1 MLIKKFFS
9 KVTCFENDKINLQHV
24 KKNTFFSAFKSIG
37 ALLITSSFI
46 LAPTVAYSG
55 ENKPNIIFIM
65 SDDQGYGD
73 VSSFNPNSKI
83 KTPGIDRLAQ
93 EGMIFTDAHSASAVC
108 TPTRY
113 GVLTG
118 RYPWR
123 THLQKGVLSSKSEV
137 LPDGTLSVG
146 DEPLIDEKTLTVAQF
161 LKDQGYDTAMTG
173 KWHLGF
179 KYLLPK
185 GTEIDKSRGKF
196 YDAVPVGTKIVGGP
210 IERGFDKYW
219 GFHHARQMGTW
230 IEQDEVTYN
239 LKHPD
244 EMLNRITE
252 KAVDYLSDSARKKK
266 PFFLYVPL
274 SAPHTPIVPSKKWQG
289 KSGISPYADF
299 VMETDNSVERI
310 LNAID
315 NAKLTENTIVI
326 FTTDNGTSAS
336 ANIEELLAAGHN
348 PSADLRGLKADLWEG
363 GHRVP
368 YVVRWPD
375 NVKAGSTYN
384 NTVVHN
390 SLLATSAD
398 ILNVALPNNMGVD
411 SFSILPALKGSSE
424 KTHPVVISTSVSG
437 HFSIR
442 VGDWKLAACKGSCGW
457 SSGGDNS
464 TEMQLYNMKTDR
476 AETTNLYNQKPEIV
490 AQLKKQLEQAV
501 NDGYSVDGKTGSN
514 DVAVEIYKTS
524 KVKNKKAKGKKN
536 KSKKNKNKNKNKKN
550 KA

>member
-1 MLIKKFFS
+1 MLKKEIDY
-9 KVTCFENDKINLQHV
+9 KDKSVNVYQANLKHTLV
-24 KKNTFFSAFKSIG
+24 HRLKKIASSVVISS
-37 ALLITSSFI
+37 LL
-46 LAPTVAYSG
+46 LAPAYAE

-83 KTPGIDRLAQ
+83 NTPGIDRLAH

-123 THLQKGVLSSKSEV
+123 THLQKGVLSAKSEV

-161 LKDQGYDTAMTG
+161 LKGQGYDTAMTG

-185 GTEIDKSRGKF
+185 GTKIDKSRGKF

-230 IEQDEVTYN
+230 IEQDKVTYN

-252 KAVDYLSDSARKKK
+252 KAENYVSDPARKTK

-274 SAPHTPIVPSKKWQG
+274 SAPHSPVVPSKKWVG
-289 KSGISPYADF
+289 KSGINAYADF
-299 VMETDNSVERI
+299 VMEVDNSVERI
-310 LNAID
+310 LKALD
-315 NAKLTENTIVI
+315 DAKLTKNTLVI

-336 ANIEELLAAGHN
+336 AKIEKLMAAGHN
-348 PSADLRGLKADLWEG
+348 PSADLRGIKADIWEG

-368 YVVRWPD
+368 YLVRWPN
-375 NVKAGSTYN
+375 NVKAGSSYN

-390 SLLATSAD
+390 SLLATTAD
-398 ILNVALPNNMGVD
+398 ILNVKLPNTTGVD
-411 SFSILPALKGSSE
+411 SFSILPALKGSAE
-424 KTHPVVISTSVSG
+424 ETHPVAISASVSG

-442 VGDWKLAACKGSCGW
+442 VGDWKLAVCKGSCGS
-457 SSGGDNS
+457 SSGGDNN

-476 AETTNLYNQKPEIV
+476 GETTNFYNEKPEIV

-501 NDGYSVDGKTGSN
+501 NNGYSVDGKEGTN
-514 DVAVEIYKTS
+514 DVPVEIYKKS
-524 KVKNKKAKGKKN
+524 KVKNKKQKKGH
-536 KSKKNKNKNKNKKN
+536 
-550 KA
+550 

>member
-1 MLIKKFFS
+1 MLINEQDCRPNGQKSFKTIKENTLIRSLKK
-9 KVTCFENDKINLQHV
+9 VC
-24 KKNTFFSAFKSIG
+24 
-37 ALLITSSFI
+37 LLLVISNFT
-46 LAPTVAYSG
+46 LVPTLAYSS

-73 VSSFNPNSKI
+73 VSSFNPDSKI
-83 KTPGIDRLAQ
+83 QTPAIDRLAQ
-93 EGMIFTDAHSASAVC
+93 EGMMFTDAHSASAVC

-113 GVLTG
+113 GVMTG

-123 THLQKGVLSSKSEV
+123 THLQKGVLGAKTRK
-137 LPDGTLSVG
+137 LPDGSLSIG
-146 DEPLIDEKTLTVAQF
+146 DAPLIDENTLTVAQF

-179 KYLLPK
+179 KYILPK
-185 GTEIDKSRGKF
+185 GTKIDKSRGRY
-196 YDAVPVGTKIVGGP
+196 YDGPPVGTKIIDGP

-230 IEQDEVTYN
+230 IEQDQVTYN
-239 LKHPD
+239 LKNVD

-252 KAVDYLSDSARKKK
+252 KAVNYISEPERKTK

-274 SAPHTPIVPSKKWQG
+274 SAPHSPVVPSKKWIG
-289 KSGISPYADF
+289 KSGINLHADF

-310 LNAID
+310 LKALD
-315 NAKLTENTIVI
+315 DAKLADNTLVI
-326 FTTDNGTSAS
+326 FTTDNGTSPS
-336 ANIEELLAAGHN
+336 AKIPQLLAVDHN
-348 PSADLRGLKADLWEG
+348 PSADLRGHKSDIWEG

-368 YVVRWPD
+368 YVVRWPG
-375 NVKAGSTYN
+375 NVKPGSTHN

-398 ILNVALPNNMGVD
+398 ILNVTLPNNAAVD

-424 KTHPVVISTSVSG
+424 KTHPVSIFASISG
-437 HFSIR
+437 HLAIR
-442 VGDWKLAACKGSCGW
+442 VGDWKLATCKGSCGW
-457 SSGGDNS
+457 SKDGDDL

-476 AETTNLYNQKPEIV
+476 AETTNLYNEKPEIV

-501 NDGYSVDGKTGSN
+501 NNGYSVEGKTGSN
-514 DVAVEIYKTS
+514 DVTVTIYKKNIPKKPRKPKKANNK
-524 KVKNKKAKGKKN
+524 KVKKEK
-536 KSKKNKNKNKNKKN
+536 
-550 KA
+550 

>member
-1 MLIKKFFS
+1 MLINEQDCRPNGQKSFKTIKENTLIRSLKK
-9 KVTCFENDKINLQHV
+9 VC
-24 KKNTFFSAFKSIG
+24 
-37 ALLITSSFI
+37 LLLVISNIT
-46 LAPTVAYSG
+46 LVPTIAYSS

-73 VSSFNPNSKI
+73 VSSFNPDSKI
-83 KTPGIDRLAQ
+83 QTPAIDRLAQ
-93 EGMIFTDAHSASAVC
+93 EGMMFTDAHSASAVC

-113 GVLTG
+113 GVMTG

-123 THLQKGVLSSKSEV
+123 THLQRGVLGSKTKK
-137 LPDGTLSVG
+137 LPDGSLSVG
-146 DEPLIDEKTLTVAQF
+146 EAPLIDENTLTVAQF

-179 KYLLPK
+179 KYILPK
-185 GTEIDKSRGKF
+185 GTKIDKSRGRY
-196 YDAVPVGTKIVGGP
+196 YDGPPVGTKIIDGP

-230 IEQDEVTYN
+230 IEQDEITYN
-239 LKHPD
+239 LKNVD

-252 KAVDYLSDSARKKK
+252 KAVNYISEPERKTK

-274 SAPHTPIVPSKKWQG
+274 SAPHSPVVPSKKWIG
-289 KSGISPYADF
+289 KSGINLHADF

-310 LNAID
+310 LKALD
-315 NAKLTENTIVI
+315 DAKLADNTLVI
-326 FTTDNGTSAS
+326 FTTDNGTSPS
-336 ANIEELLAAGHN
+336 AKISQLLAADHN
-348 PSADLRGLKADLWEG
+348 PSADLRGHKSDIWEG

-368 YVVRWPD
+368 YVVRWPG
-375 NVKAGSTYN
+375 NVKPGSTHN

-398 ILNVALPNNMGVD
+398 ILNVTLPNNAAVD

-424 KTHPVVISTSVSG
+424 KTHPVSIFASISG
-437 HFSIR
+437 HLAIR
-442 VGDWKLAACKGSCGW
+442 VGDWKLATCKGSCGW
-457 SSGGDNS
+457 SKGGDDL

-476 AETTNLYNQKPEIV
+476 AETTNLYNEKPEIV

-501 NDGYSVDGKTGSN
+501 NNGYSVEGKTGSN
-514 DVAVEIYKTS
+514 DVAVTIYKKNIPKKPRKPKKANNK
-524 KVKNKKAKGKKN
+524 KVKKEK
-536 KSKKNKNKNKNKKN
+536 
-550 KA
+550 